1 MEAENVYNEIN
12 RKETKVMKKTI
23 NITLLELA
31 KLLKKREFLLGLIM
45 VFLMGGGMAYGA
57 YVFPDS
63 FGVHNVIAFFGNFS
77 SILIM
82 FLAAKSLGEEFDL
95 KTTIFVFT
103 SRSSRIQI
111 IAAKIV
117 SIALANMLIGLCGGI
132 LYDIALIICKQP
144 WTVPGLFGI
153 IGKEILIY
161 MIYGFAIGATAVMI
175 TCFLN
180 TTITPFIYLI
190 VLFWV
195 MPGILQMLGQKI
207 AGLKKVMDYVLFCLS
222 DEFLMYQ
229 VWSIK
234 NIAVFIVTGIAFS
247 IAGMAI
253 LQKKDL

>member
-1 MEAENVYNEIN
+1 
-12 RKETKVMKKTI
+12 MKRI
-23 NITLLELA
+23 MDITLLELA

-45 VFLMGGGMAYGA
+45 VIVMGGGMVYGA
-57 YVFPDS
+57 YTFPTS
-63 FGVHNVIAFFGNFS
+63 FGVHNVIAFYGNFA

-95 KTTIFVFT
+95 KTATFVFT

-111 IAAKIV
+111 FAAKIV
-117 SIALANMLIGLCGGI
+117 SIAIANMLIGLCGGI

-144 WTVPGLFGI
+144 WTVPMLFVT

-161 MIYGFAIGATAVMI
+161 MIYGFAIGATTVML
-175 TCFLN
+175 TCFHN

-195 MPGILQMLGQKI
+195 MPSVLQMIGQKI
-207 AGLKKVMDYVLFCLS
+207 TGLERAMDYVVFCIS
-222 DEFLMYQ
+222 DQFLMYQ
-229 VWSIK
+229 DWSIK
-234 NIAVFIVTGIAFS
+234 NITVFVFTGILFS
-247 IAGMAI
+247 IVGMVN

>member
-1 MEAENVYNEIN
+1 
-12 RKETKVMKKTI
+12 MKKTI
-23 NITLLELA
+23 DITLLELV

-45 VFLMGGGMAYGA
+45 VLVMGGGMTYGA
-57 YVFPDS
+57 YTFPES

-95 KTTIFVFT
+95 KTAIFVFT

-111 IAAKIV
+111 VTAKIV
-117 SIALANMLIGLCGGI
+117 SIALSSMLIGLCGGI
-132 LYDIALIICKQP
+132 LYDITLIICKQP
-144 WTVPGLFGI
+144 WTIALLFGI

-190 VLFWV
+190 ILFWI
-195 MPGILQMLGQKI
+195 MPSILQLIGQKI
-207 AGLKKVMDYVLFCLS
+207 TAMGKVMDYVLFCLS
-222 DEFLMYQ
+222 DQFLMYQ
-229 VWSIK
+229 DWSAK
-234 NIAVFIVTGIAFS
+234 NIAVFLITGIVFS
-247 IAGMAI
+247 ITGMTV

>member
-1 MEAENVYNEIN
+1 
-12 RKETKVMKKTI
+12 MKRTI

-45 VFLMGGGMAYGA
+45 VLVMGGGMTYGA
-57 YVFPDS
+57 YVFSDS

-95 KTTIFVFT
+95 KTVTFVFT

-111 IAAKIV
+111 ITAKIV
-117 SIALANMLIGLCGGI
+117 SVALANMLIGLCGAI
-132 LYDIALIICKQP
+132 LYDVALIICKQT
-144 WTVPGLFGI
+144 WTVPMLFGI
-153 IGKEILIY
+153 IGKELLIY
-161 MIYGFAIGATAVMI
+161 MIYGFVIGATGVMI
-175 TCFLN
+175 TCFHN
-180 TTITPFIYLI
+180 TTITPFIFLI

-195 MPGILQMLGQKI
+195 MPSILQMIGQKI
-207 AGLKKVMDYVLFCLS
+207 TGLEKVMEYVVFCMS
-222 DEFLMYQ
+222 DQFLMYQ
-229 VWSIK
+229 DWSIK

-247 IAGMAI
+247 IAGMTI